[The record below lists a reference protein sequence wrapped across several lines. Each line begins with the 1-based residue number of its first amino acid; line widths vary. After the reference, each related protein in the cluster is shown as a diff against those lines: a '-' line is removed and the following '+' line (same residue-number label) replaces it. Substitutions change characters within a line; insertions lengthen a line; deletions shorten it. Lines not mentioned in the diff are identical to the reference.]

1 MRRVVICLTVLGA
14 ALFLVP
20 RTSSAQSAAIA
31 GVVKDTSGAVMPG
44 VLVEASSPALIE
56 KTRSVVSDSAGQYKI
71 IDLVP
76 GTYEVSFTLAGFKTV
91 RRGGILLEGIFT
103 PSVNAELQV
112 GSVQETLTVTAESP
126 AVDMVNNQTTFVA
139 NREVLD
145 AIPTTRRDTTAR
157 ALLIPGTTVTPF
169 VLGQYNLTSHGSST
183 QDFTMAIDGLRVN
196 NLCGNGQYSGFYMND
211 QAVQELTYSTGSENA
226 EIQSSGIRVNS
237 VPKDGGNRFS
247 GSFLLYGQGSSLQA
261 DNRTDAM
268 KAIQAN
274 GLPLISIAATAYDWQ
289 INPSFGGPLAKDKLW
304 FYFTYK
310 YEDAKVYVPSSHFAD
325 GSPAF
330 RNLMGNY
337 SGVGRLTWAASSKD
351 KIRVYVE
358 KQFNGEFYNG
368 FNTYAVTTPD
378 ASTDAFGNGWIP
390 QVRWTRAQ
398 SNKLLL
404 EAGIAYYNQPYEQDC
419 KASVKPTN
427 LPILNGSTGLLTGA
441 CGYTIPPYSSTTKD
455 YSTMASASYV
465 TGSHAMKV
473 GITDGW
479 GQNSRTF
486 APNANIDALIKINV
500 AGLGNDLPFQAVV
513 YNSPAT
519 AVQNVNSDFGSYA
532 QDTWTMKRLTLNY
545 GARFEHFN
553 ASVPAES
560 SPASTWIGARNF
572 PEIPNVPNWSDWAV
586 RLAGAYDLFGT
597 GKTAIKANAGK
608 YVASQAAGYAQTFN
622 GMSGVTQTVNW
633 TDLDRNGT
641 ILDAA
646 GNIEVNEV
654 GPRTANFGQVTVR
667 PDPALPRSYNW
678 EYSALLQHELMPRTS
693 VTVGFYHRD
702 FYNLQVFDNQ
712 NLSAADW
719 TALSILTPTD
729 TRLPLSG
736 QPIPLYTLNPA
747 KVGIA
752 TDNLYTFSTQN
763 TSAYN
768 GFEVTANLR
777 RDKFILFG
785 GVTTD
790 RLVTSNCDGST
801 TTQDIGQRGAS
812 ARDNPN
818 SLRFCNVTLATA
830 GQPAGVF
837 RTSVK
842 ASAAYSFPYDIQVSG
857 SFSSIPGPGVRADYT
872 VTSALAGRSI
882 IGSTTG
888 TASTIVNLVEPNSLF
903 LPYQNRLDLRAG
915 KTFKLDRAKIQGFVD
930 MFNVLNAGTVLS
942 VNQTYG
948 AVAATN
954 AWNTPTSIMDGR
966 YLRFG
971 LQMNF

>member
-1 MRRVVICLTVLGA
+1 MRRVVLSMAVLCA
-14 ALFLVP
+14 AVFFVP
-20 RTSSAQSAAIA
+20 RTGYAQAAIA
-31 GVVKDTSGAVMPG
+31 GVVRDASGAVMPG

-56 KTRSVVSDSAGQYKI
+56 KTRSVVTDSAGQYKI
-71 IDLVP
+71 VDLSP
-76 GTYEVSFTLAGFKTV
+76 GTYEVAFTLAGFKAV
-91 RRGGILLEGIFT
+91 RRGSIILEGNFT
-103 PSVNAELQV
+103 PTVNAELQV

-126 AVDMVNNQTTFVA
+126 IVDVVSNAATFVA
-139 NREVLD
+139 NRAVLD
-145 AIPTTRRDTTAR
+145 AIPTTERSTVAR

-169 VLGQYNLTSHGSST
+169 VLGQFYLTSHGSATS
-183 QDFTMAIDGLRVN
+183 DFTIAIDGLRVN
-196 NLCGNGQYSGFYMND
+196 NLCGSGQFSGFYMND
-211 QAVQELTYSTGSENA
+211 ASVQELTYSTGSEAA
-226 EIQSSGIRVNS
+226 EVQSSGIRVNS

-247 GSFLLYGQGSSLQA
+247 GSFFAYGQGSSLQS
-261 DNRTDAM
+261 DNRSDAM
-268 KAIQAN
+268 KALQAN
-274 GLPLISIAATAYDWQ
+274 GQPLVSIAGTAYDWQ

-310 YEDAKVYVPSSHFAD
+310 YQDAKVYVPSAKFAD
-325 GSPAF
+325 GSQAF

-337 SGVGRLTWAASSKD
+337 SGVGRVTWAASSKD

-368 FNTYAVTTPD
+368 FNTLPTSTPE
-378 ASTDAFGNGWIP
+378 ASTDAFGRGWIP
-390 QVRWTRAQ
+390 QIRWTRAQ

-404 EAGIAYYNQPYEQDC
+404 EAGIAYYGQPYEQNC
-419 KASVKPTN
+419 RASVKPTD
-427 LPILNGSTGLLTGA
+427 LPSLNGSTGLLTGA
-441 CGYTIPPYSSTTKD
+441 CGYTIPAYSSTTKD

-465 TGSHAMKV
+465 TGSHAIKA

-479 GQNSRTF
+479 GENSRTF

-500 AGLGNDLPFQAVV
+500 AGLGNEIPFQVV
-513 YNSPAT
+513 VWNSPAT
-519 AVQNVNSDFGSYA
+519 SIQNVNSDFGSYA

-560 SPASTWIGARNF
+560 SLASTWIGARNF
-572 PEIPNVPNWSDWAV
+572 PEITNVPNWNDWAV
-586 RLAGAYDLFGT
+586 RFAAAYDLFGN

-622 GMSGVTQTVNW
+622 GMSGVTQTVTW

-641 ILDAA
+641 IFDAA
-646 GNIEVNEV
+646 GNIQVNEV

-667 PDPALPRSYNW
+667 PDPAIARGYNW
-678 EYSALLQHELMPRTS
+678 EYSAALQHELMPRTS

-702 FYNLQVFDNQ
+702 FYNLQIVDNQ
-712 NLSAADW
+712 NLNAGDW
-719 TALSILTPTD
+719 TALSIATPND
-729 TRLPLSG
+729 SRLPLAG

-752 TDNLYTFSTQN
+752 TDNLYTYSTQN
-763 TSAYN
+763 TSTYN
-768 GFEVTANLR
+768 GFEVSGNVR
-777 RDKFILFG
+777 RDKFLLFG

-790 RLVTSNCDGST
+790 RIVTSACDGST
-801 TTQDIGQRGAS
+801 TLDVGARGAS

-818 SLRFCNVTLATA
+818 SLRFCDVTLATA

-837 RTSVK
+837 RTTVK
-842 ASAAYSFPYDIQVSG
+842 ASAAYSFPYDIQLSG
-857 SFSSIPGPGVRADYT
+857 SFSAIPGPGVRADYT
-872 VTSALAGRSI
+872 VTSAIAGRAI

-888 TASTIVNLVEPNSLF
+888 AASTIVNLVEPNSVF
-903 LPYQNRLDLRAG
+903 LDTQKRLDLRVG
-915 KTFKLDRAKIQGFVD
+915 KTFRFNNTRVQGFAD
-930 MFNVLNAGTVLS
+930 IFNVLNAGTVLT

-954 AWNTPTSIMDGR
+954 AWMTPTTIMQGR
-966 YLRFG
+966 YVRFG
-971 LQMNF
+971 MQMNF

>member
-1 MRRVVICLTVLGA
+1 MRRVVLCLAVVGA
-14 ALFLVP
+14 AVFLVP
-20 RTSSAQSAAIA
+20 ATSSAQAAIA
-31 GVVKDTSGAVMPG
+31 GVVKDASGAVMPG

-56 KTRSVVSDSAGQYKI
+56 KTRSVVTDSAGQYKI
-71 IDLVP
+71 IDLRP
-76 GTYEVSFTLAGFKTV
+76 GTYEVSFTLAGFKVV
-91 RRGGILLEGIFT
+91 RRGNITLEGNFT
-103 PSVNAELQV
+103 PTVNAELQI
-112 GSVQETLTVTAESP
+112 GSVEETLNVTAEAP
-126 AVDMVNNQTTFVA
+126 TVDVITNQATFVA
-139 NREVLD
+139 NRQVLD
-145 AIPTTRRDTTAR
+145 AIPTTDRNTVSR

-183 QDFTMAIDGLRVN
+183 SDFTIAIDGLRVN
-196 NLCGNGQYSGFYMND
+196 NLCGSGQYSGFYMND
-211 QAVQELTYSTGSENA
+211 ASVQELTYSTGSESA

-247 GSFLLYGQGSSLQA
+247 GSMFLYGQGSSLQS
-261 DNRTDAM
+261 DNRTAAM

-274 GLPLISIAATAYDWQ
+274 GLPLITIAGTAYDWQ

-310 YEDAKVYVPSSHFAD
+310 YQDNKIYVPSSHFAD

-330 RNLMGNY
+330 RNSMGNY
-337 SGVGRLTWAASSKD
+337 SGVGRVTWAASSKD

-368 FNTYAVTTPD
+368 FNTLPTTTPE
-378 ASTDAFGNGWIP
+378 ASTDAFGRGWIP
-390 QVRWTRAQ
+390 QIRWTRAH
-398 SNKLLL
+398 SNKLLF
-404 EAGIAYYNQPYEQDC
+404 EAGIAYYNQPYEQNC
-419 KASVKPTN
+419 RASVKPTD
-427 LPILNGSTGLLTGA
+427 LPSLNGSTGLLTGA

-455 YSTMASASYV
+455 YSTLASASYV
-465 TGSHAMKV
+465 TGSHAIKV
-473 GITDGW
+473 GMTDGW
-479 GQNSRTF
+479 GENSRTF
-486 APNANIDALIKINV
+486 APNANIDALVKINV
-500 AGLGNDLPFQAVV
+500 AGLGNEIPFQVVV

-519 AVQNVNSDFGSYA
+519 SIQNVNSDFGSYA
-532 QDTWTMKRLTLNY
+532 QDTWTLKRLTLNY

-572 PEIPNVPNWSDWAV
+572 PEIPNVPNWNDWAV
-586 RLAGAYDLFGT
+586 RLAGAYDLFDN
-597 GKTAIKANAGK
+597 GKTALKASAGK

-622 GMSGVTQTVNW
+622 GMSGVTQTVTW

-646 GNIEVNEV
+646 GNIQVNEV
-654 GPRTANFGQVTVR
+654 GPRTANFGQIAIR
-667 PDPALPRSYNW
+667 PDPALARGYNW
-678 EYSALLQHELMPRTS
+678 EYTAAVQHELMPRTS

-702 FYNLQVFDNQ
+702 FYNLQVYDNQ
-712 NLSAADW
+712 NLAASDW
-719 TALSILTPTD
+719 TALSITTPTD
-729 TRLPLSG
+729 PRLPLSG

-752 TDNLYTFSTQN
+752 TDNLNTYSTQN
-763 TSAYN
+763 KSTYN
-768 GFEVTANLR
+768 GFEVTTNLR
-777 RDKFILFG
+777 RDKFLLFG

-801 TTQDIGQRGAS
+801 ATQDVGARGAS

-818 SLRFCNVTLATA
+818 SLRFCDVTLATS

-837 RTSVK
+837 RTTVK
-842 ASAAYSFPYDIQVSG
+842 ASAAYSFPYDIQLSG
-857 SFSSIPGPGVRADYT
+857 SFASIPGPGIRADYT
-872 VTSALAGRSI
+872 VTSALAGRPI

-888 TASTIVNLVEPNSLF
+888 TASTVVNLVQPNSVF
-903 LPYQNRLDLRAG
+903 LDYQRRLDMRVG
-915 KTFKLDRAKIQGFVD
+915 KTFTLNRTKIQGFADV
-930 MFNVLNAGTVLS
+930 FNVFNAGTVMS

-954 AWNTPTSIMDGR
+954 AWMTPTTIMQGR
-966 YLRFG
+966 FVRFG
-971 LQMNF
+971 MQMNF

>member
-1 MRRVVICLTVLGA
+1 MRRFVLYLAFLGA
-14 ALFLVP
+14 AVLFVP
-20 RTSSAQSAAIA
+20 ATSSAQAAIA
-31 GVVKDTSGAVMPG
+31 GVVRDSSGAVMPG

-56 KTRSVVSDSAGQYKI
+56 RSRSVVTDNAGQYKI
-71 IDLVP
+71 IDLRP
-76 GTYEVSFTLAGFKTV
+76 GTYEVTFTLNGFKVV
-91 RRGGILLEGIFT
+91 RRGNIVLEGNFT
-103 PSVNAELQV
+103 PTVNAELQV
-112 GSVQETLTVTAESP
+112 GSLTEVLTVTAEAP
-126 AVDMVNNQTTFVA
+126 TVDVINNQASFVA

-145 AIPTTRRDTTAR
+145 AIPTVERSTPSR

-169 VLGQYNLTSHGSST
+169 VLGQFNLTSHGSATS
-183 QDFTMAIDGLRVN
+183 DFTIAIDGLRVN
-196 NLCGNGQYSGFYMND
+196 NLCGSGQYSGFYMND
-211 QAVQELTYSTGSENA
+211 ASVQELTYSTGSESA

-247 GSFLLYGQGSSLQA
+247 GSFFLYGQGSSLQA
-261 DNRTDAM
+261 DNRSDAV
-268 KAIQAN
+268 KAAGIT
-274 GLPLISIAATAYDWQ
+274 IAGTAYDYQ

-304 FYFTYK
+304 FYATYK
-310 YEDAKVYVPSSHFAD
+310 YQDNKFYVPSSHFSD

-330 RNLMGNY
+330 RNAMGNY

-351 KIRVYVE
+351 KVRLYVE

-378 ASTDAFGNGWIP
+378 ASTDAFGRGWIP
-390 QVRWTRAQ
+390 QIRWTRAH

-404 EAGIAYYNQPYEQDC
+404 EAGISYYNQPYEQNC
-419 KASVKPTN
+419 RASVKPTD
-427 LPILNGSTGLLTGA
+427 LPSLNGSTGLLTGA
-441 CGYTIPPYSSTTKD
+441 CGYTIPPYGSTTKD

-465 TGSHAMKV
+465 TGSHAIKV
-473 GITDGW
+473 GMTDGW
-479 GQNSRTF
+479 GENSRTF
-486 APNANIDALIKINV
+486 KPNANIDALIKINV
-500 AGLGNDLPFQAVV
+500 AGLGNEIPFQVVV

-532 QDTWTMKRLTLNY
+532 RDTWTMKRLTLNY

-572 PEIPNVPNWSDWAV
+572 PEIPNVPNWNDWAV
-586 RLAGAYDLFGT
+586 RFAAAYDLFGN
-597 GKTAIKANAGK
+597 GRTAFKANAGK
-608 YVASQAAGYAQTFN
+608 YVASQAAGYAQAFN
-622 GMSGVTQTVNW
+622 GMSGATQTVTW

-667 PDPALPRSYNW
+667 PDPALARGYNW
-678 EYSALLQHELMPRTS
+678 EYSAALQHELMPRMS

-702 FYNLQVFDNQ
+702 FYNLQIVDNQ
-712 NLSAADW
+712 NLSTGDW
-719 TALSILTPTD
+719 TALSIATPND
-729 TRLPLSG
+729 SRLPLAG
-736 QPIPLYTLNPA
+736 QPIPLYSLNPA

-752 TDNLYTFSTQN
+752 TDNLYTYSTQN
-763 TSAYN
+763 TSTYN
-768 GFEVTANLR
+768 GFEVSGNIR

-790 RLVTSNCDGST
+790 RLVTSACDGST
-801 TTQDIGQRGAS
+801 TQDVGARGAS

-837 RTSVK
+837 RTTVK
-842 ASAAYSFPYDIQVSG
+842 ASAAYSFPYDIQLSG
-857 SFSSIPGPGVRADYT
+857 SFSAIPGPGIRADYT
-872 VTSALAGRSI
+872 VTSAIAGRPI

-888 TASTIVNLVEPNSLF
+888 AASTIVNLVEPNSLF
-903 LPYQNRLDLRAG
+903 LDYQNRLDLRIG
-915 KTFKLDRAKIQGFVD
+915 KTFRFDRTRIQGFADV
-930 MFNVLNAGTVLS
+930 FNVLNAGTVMT
-942 VNQTYG
+942 VNQTFG

-954 AWNTPTSIMDGR
+954 AWMTPTTIMQGR
-966 YLRFG
+966 FVRFG
-971 LQMNF
+971 MQLNF